1 MALSHCS
8 ANDHQIKNITR
19 WERRYTLWN
28 KVRKDGEKREPPER
42 RGKVGGVDK
51 IDTPGLCEDLNEQ
64 CDITSVCHRLEASNK
79 KELQKEEKKKREQ
92 GNREEKGR
100 MTVCEHLNEKSGIGN
115 ER

>member
-1 MALSHCS
+1 M
-8 ANDHQIKNITR
+8 
-19 WERRYTLWN
+19 
-28 KVRKDGEKREPPER
+28 ER
-42 RGKVGGVDK
+42 RGNHLKGEERWVEWIRLTHLDC
-51 IDTPGLCEDLNEQ
+51 CEDLNEQ

-100 MTVCEHLNEKSGIGN
+100 MTVCEHLNEKSGVGN